1 MSSFDRDGNGGDG
14 PVIRDKRRI
23 DPATGL
29 PRGNSGK
36 PASATTSAPP
46 GIVAPA
52 SPPDVASGGP
62 GPADPL
68 AGTERE
74 IDETAAV
81 REQLAERTNDLQ
93 RLQAEYVN
101 YRRRVDRDRDA
112 VREAAQVQVLLGL
125 LPVLDDIGRARE
137 HGELEGAF
145 ASIAGALEA
154 TVTKLGLERYGAV
167 GDPFDPTLHEALM
180 HSYSPEVT
188 VPTCVQVF
196 APGYRVGQRVVR
208 PARVGVAEP
217 GDDAN

>member
-1 MSSFDRDGNGGDG
+1 MSSPEREGPGHGDNGGDG

-29 PRGNSGK
+29 PREGAGK
-36 PASATTSAPP
+36 ATAAAATA
-46 GIVAPA
+46 GPA

-62 GPADPL
+62 GPVDPFPP
-68 AGTERE
+68 TETE
-74 IDETAAV
+74 DDETAAV
-81 REQLAERTNDLQ
+81 RRQLAERTSDLQ

-101 YRRRVDRDRDA
+101 YRRRVDRDRES
-112 VREAAQVQVLLGL
+112 VREAAQTQVLLEF

-145 ASIAGALEA
+145 ASIAGALE
-154 TVTKLGLERYGAV
+154 TIVTKLGLERYAAV

-208 PARVGVAEP
+208 PARVAVAEP
-217 GDDAN
+217 GDAAN